1 VPEFMT
7 AAHSQNRLRMSH
19 ISLIGS
25 VLALV
30 LMGINWGHTPSQP
43 SWIVWMLL
51 ISVGLLIPLGERL
64 SPSLSDG
71 ARWVAERCSFPLLLV
86 LGYSLSQPPG
96 LLTAALAGLWLA
108 VRVYISFSVLLSWRT
123 QRDFSVR
130 RLCLDAASFFPAI
143 GAAWLLAN
151 RLNWM
156 PFGFDALIVLLT
168 AAHFHHAGF
177 TLPLIAGLCA
187 RTRADPFSKR
197 ACLLI
202 LAGVPLVAIGITCT
216 HFKLLLWVEPVAVAV
231 LVLGAFMVG
240 TQQIGMAFHSAQANG
255 SRCLF
260 FISGLSLIIAMLLAL
275 SFGFRSILPQWALPM
290 PRMWAI
296 HGGLNTF
303 GFGLCG
309 ILAWRSLERQKSIRL

>member
-1 VPEFMT
+1 MKAV
-7 AAHSQNRLRMSH
+7 AANSQPPLRMSH

-30 LMGINWGHTPSQP
+30 FMGINWDHNPWQP

-51 ISVGLLIPLGERL
+51 ISVGLLMPLGESI
-64 SPSLSDG
+64 SPSLSG
-71 ARWVAERCSFPLLLV
+71 RARWIAERCSFPLLLV

-96 LLTAALAGLWLA
+96 LLTAIWAGLWLV
-108 VRVYISFSVLLSWRT
+108 VRLYISCHVLLSWRT
-123 QRDFSVR
+123 QRDFSVGK
-130 RLCLDAASFFPAI
+130 LCLDAASLFPAI

-177 TLPLIAGLCA
+177 TLPLMAGLCA
-187 RTRADPFSKR
+187 KKRKDVLSKA
-197 ACLLI
+197 ACTLI
-202 LAGVPLVAIGITCT
+202 LAGVPLVALGITCT
-216 HFKLLLWVEPVAVAV
+216 HFKILPWVEPVAVTV
-231 LVLGAFMVG
+231 LVSGALGVAILQMR
-240 TQQIGMAFHSAQANG
+240 MALPSDQPGWN
-255 SRCLF
+255 RCLF
-260 FISGLSLIIAMLLAL
+260 FISGLSLFIAMLLAL
-275 SFGFRSILPQWALPM
+275 SFGLRSILPHWALPM
-290 PRMWAI
+290 PTMWAI

-309 ILAWRSLERQKSIRL
+309 IFAWKTLKQRKSLPR